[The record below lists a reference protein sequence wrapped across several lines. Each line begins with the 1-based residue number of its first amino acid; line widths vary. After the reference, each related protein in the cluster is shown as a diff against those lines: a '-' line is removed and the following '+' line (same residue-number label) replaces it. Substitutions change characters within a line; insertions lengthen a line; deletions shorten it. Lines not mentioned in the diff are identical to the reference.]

1 MREMVRMVAT
11 LTILAAAAGGL
22 LATVKT
28 TTAERIEQAVLDY
41 VQGPAVMSIMEDV
54 SNDPLEDRFALTI
67 DNEERDFFIG
77 KIDGAPRIVA
87 LEGKASGYGGDIG
100 VMVGI
105 DIETGEIV
113 GIGITTHSE
122 TPGVGS
128 RAESDVRFLTSFKG
142 IPVREQ
148 DKIYIGEDDGDISNI
163 GGATVT
169 ARGVCTAVRRA
180 GEMYKNYESEIKT
193 QVEAFAG

>member
-1 MREMVRMVAT
+1 MREMVKMVVT

-41 VQGPAVMSIMEDV
+41 VQGPAVMSIMENV
-54 SNDPLEDRFALTI
+54 TNDPLEDRFALTI
-67 DNEERDFFIG
+67 DNEDRNLFVG
-77 KIDGAPRIVA
+77 KIDGVPKMVA
-87 LEGKASGYGGDIG
+87 LEGKASGYGGELG

-105 DIETGEIV
+105 DIETGQIV

-128 RAESDVRFLTSFKG
+128 RAESDIRFLKSFVG
-142 IPVREQ
+142 IPVAEP
-148 DKIYIGEDDGDISNI
+148 DKIYIGEDDGEIANI

-169 ARGVCTAVRRA
+169 ARGVATAVRRA
-180 GEMYKNYESEIKT
+180 GDMYRNNESEIKT